1 MSAPGYKHKPPSENR
16 IEYWLTNAFTCNLL
30 EVKPLTSK
38 LKPSVLLAI
47 VLTSDVFVMTGRSSF
62 TVFMCVRLCVLG
74 GYAHRFTGVPDT
86 CLYTA
91 PGFSVSSGIDPA
103 QSA

>member
-30 EVKPLTSK
+30 EVK

-103 QSA
+103 QPA